1 MEKPSDLAFELPV
14 YASIESPFEIKPH
27 AYAADS
33 TVEIF
38 TVLHD
43 NGGIVEQVNDL
54 GRFRK
59 AVMKVLVDALRKTRS
74 CEEETGRYAWIKL
87 WAGQEKES
95 ADKLEVEIER
105 DAKGLWRMAWSQGKP
120 SPGSRF
126 RRQGGGLASMLRVFR
141 VLLEHETAEWLSR
154 VPFPSPT

>member
-1 MEKPSDLAFELPV
+1 MEKPNDLDFELPV

-59 AVMKVLVDALRKTRS
+59 AVMKILVDALRKTRN

-87 WAGQEKES
+87 WAEQQKAS

-105 DAKGLWRMAWSQGKP
+105 DAKGLWSMSWSRGKNF
-120 SPGSRF
+120 SNSKV
-126 RRQGGGLASMLRVFR
+126 RRQSGGVASLLRIFR
-141 VLLEHETAEWLSR
+141 VLLEHQTADWLSR